1 MVTGMN
7 VVVNALAYK
16 KNSSGIGVLIS
27 ELLIRLTYATK
38 RPCRIVLSQDS
49 PAVSPA
55 GDHVNLIYSPYSHKQ
70 GIRRILFQS
79 LLFGKKYCKNAVL
92 LTTDSKIPLLLPKSC
107 RVIPVVTDLAVFRM
121 PQVYQF
127 SRVLIWRLQYRY
139 LLKKTARFAA
149 ISQFTK
155 DEMVEL
161 LHVDADKIDVVYCA
175 ADARYIAQT
184 DPEKLKA
191 ARDAYADG
199 KPYILFVGNA
209 NPRKNLQRLMRAFD
223 QAKEQGDF
231 PYQLLLAGE
240 YGWKFDRAAAMEG
253 LKHADEIKFLD
264 FVSDGDMPLLYSAAS
279 LFAFPTLYE
288 GFGIPI
294 IEAQRCGVPVL
305 TSNCSSMPEVGGA
318 DSAYY
323 VDPESVEQI
332 AQGMRAVL
340 LDPALTQ
347 TLIARGYENAKRFD
361 WDKSASQLEEIV
373 ERVIRGN

>member
-1 MVTGMN
+1 MDIVF
-7 VVVNALAYK
+7 NALAYK
-16 KNSSGIGVLIS
+16 KTSSGISVLIS
-27 ELLIRLTYATK
+27 ELLIRLSHTTK

-55 GDHVNLIYSPYSHKQ
+55 GDNVNLVYSPYSYKK
-70 GIRRILFQS
+70 GIQRILFQS

-155 DEMVEL
+155 DEMVQL

-175 ADARYIAQT
+175 ANARYVMQA
-184 DPEKLKA
+184 DPEMQQA
-191 ARDAYADG
+191 TRDMYADG
-199 KPYILFVGNA
+199 KSYILFVGNA

-253 LKHADEIKFLD
+253 LKHANEIKFLD
-264 FVSDGDMPLLYSAAS
+264 FVSDSDMPRLYSAAS

-294 IEAQRCGVPVL
+294 IEAQHCGVPVL
-305 TSNCSSMPEVGGA
+305 TSNCSSMPEVGGEDCA
-318 DSAYY
+318 CY

-340 LDPALTQ
+340 LNPAVAQ
-347 TLIARGYENAKRFD
+347 GLIARGYENAKRFD
-361 WDKSASQLEEIV
+361 WDKSAAQLNGIV